1 MIAEVQCASCGG
13 PAQLVAYPHVVRRG
27 ERSVSVT
34 WHRYV
39 CTDDCR
45 SERDDGPFEFVTAEL
60 HDANVQVAGAAWSEK
75 FGEPIPPPGRP
86 GRPPRAGAKSTERV
100 PVLFTRDEL
109 DEIDRRRGDLSRSAY
124 VRKAALG
131 GRRR

>member
-1 MIAEVQCASCGG
+1 MIAEVPCPSCE
-13 PAQLVAYPHVVRRG
+13 AAAALVAYSHIVRRG
-27 ERSVSVT
+27 DRSVSVT

-39 CTDDCR
+39 CPGECR
-45 SERDDGPFEFVTAEL
+45 SERDGGVFEFVTAAV
-60 HDANVQVAGAAWSEK
+60 HDANVNAAEAAWVEK
-75 FGEPIPPPGRP
+75 FGEPIPAPGRP
-86 GRPPRAGAKSTERV
+86 GRPPRAGTKSTERV
-100 PVLFTRDEL
+100 PVLFTTDEL